1 MTMKEWPPP
10 NRNDAPVGQTDSAF
24 CPGPVTTREQLGIT
38 IEPRAKSPAP
48 AYPMPNPHLGNGPG
62 FKFGDLIPDELSS
75 DLANFDQRM
84 ADVTTEAINSLG
96 EAFDK
101 TATALKDGDLKSWK
115 DAGKGI
121 KKAIS
126 NVGAI
131 NDELGDIVN
140 DLVDKKIAIP
150 AKKLFDGLAKTTGF
164 QSQFALDTYVQA
176 FEGEVL
182 IVVDVKLVKTL
193 WNREYQ
199 LFDNQYVTICAETR
213 GETYIKLASV
223 VDLKDL
229 KGEIDLGAGVEGF
242 AGLTFR
248 VNEDAEIT
256 GYDWADSL
264 IKNISLEAGY
274 YKDINFI
281 DPDHSIEG
289 GGIRLLFN

>member
-24 CPGPVTTREQLGIT
+24 CPGPVTSQEVLGIT

-48 AYPMPNPHLGNGPG
+48 AYPMPNPHFGNGAG
-62 FKFGDLIPDELSS
+62 FKFGDLIPDELNA
-75 DLANFDQRM
+75 DLADFDQRM

-150 AKKLFDGLAKTTGF
+150 AKKFFDGLAKTYGI
-164 QSQFALDTYVQA
+164 QSQFALDSYVQA
-176 FEGEVL
+176 FDGELL

-193 WNREYQ
+193 FNREWE
-199 LFDNQYVTICAETR
+199 FVDNQYVTICAETR
-213 GETYIKLASV
+213 AETYIKLASV
-223 VDLKDL
+223 VDVKDFEA
-229 KGEIDLGAGVEGF
+229 EIDLAAGLDMF
-242 AGLTFR
+242 AGMTLRFK
-248 VNEDAEIT
+248 EGAEIT
-256 GYDWADSL
+256 GHDWVDSL
-264 IKNISLEAGY
+264 IKNVSLEAGY

-289 GGIRLLFN
+289 GGIRLWLN